1 MLKDIFSRHKN
12 IALSLSGGKDSL
24 ACLYLYKAY
33 WDRLTVYWCNT
44 GDAFPETIEMMERI
58 KKMVPRFKEVKGSV
72 KEIQSLDG
80 WPSDVV
86 PAMHTTDGNAIF
98 GKTDFKVQPRVSCC
112 FRSLMLPTY
121 AAMIKDGVTCV
132 IRGKRHDEADKTG
145 LMSGHV
151 SEDGIELIFPIY
163 EWTSEDVY
171 SYLKSIDVELP
182 KFYKHGNHSIDCQHC
197 TAFWEDGHA
206 NYLRNEHP
214 VLFFEYKR
222 RIGLIKSAIADQMKL
237 CEV

>member
-1 MLKDIFSRHKN
+1 MLRNIFSRHKRV
-12 IALSLSGGKDSL
+12 ALSLSGGKDSL
-24 ACLYLYKAY
+24 ACLYLYKPY
-33 WDRLTVYWCNT
+33 WDDLTVYWCNT
-44 GDAFPETIEMMERI
+44 GDAFPETIEFMERI
-58 KKMVPRFKEVKGSV
+58 KKLVPNFKEVKGRQP
-72 KEIQSLDG
+72 EIHAMDG

-98 GKTDFKVQPRVSCC
+98 GETSFKVQSRVACC
-112 FRSLMLPTY
+112 FRSLMLPAY
-121 AAMIKDGVTCV
+121 QAMKSDGVTCI

-145 LMSGHV
+145 LMSGYV

-163 EWTSEDVY
+163 EWTSDDVY

-182 KFYKHGNHSIDCQHC
+182 AFYKHGNHSIDCQHC

-222 RIGLIKSAIADQMKL
+222 RITLIKGAIADQMKL